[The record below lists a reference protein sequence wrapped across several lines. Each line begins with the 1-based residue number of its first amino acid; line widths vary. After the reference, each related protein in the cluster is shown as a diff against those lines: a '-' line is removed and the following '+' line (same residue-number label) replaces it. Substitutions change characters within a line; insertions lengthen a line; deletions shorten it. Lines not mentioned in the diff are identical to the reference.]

1 MNPVLYGPCW
11 SAPATVCLT
20 AARAGEMDSA
30 DDVRHVADALGFQ
43 RFSVIGS
50 SG

>member
-1 MNPVLYGPCW
+1 MNPVLSGPWW

-20 AARAGEMDSA
+20 AARAGEVDSA
-30 DDVRHVADALGFQ
+30 DDVRHLAEVLGFQ
-43 RFSVIGS
+43 RFAVIGQ